1 MELEAKNNFI
11 EYCFEIKTMMLSFST
26 KVNTGK
32 SILIE
37 SSSTPFSTKWKWNTP
52 KSKKEMLEKIHTYN
66 NVSEIG
72 N

>member
-1 MELEAKNNFI
+1 MELDAKNNFI
-11 EYCFEIKTMMLSFST
+11 EYCFEIKTMMPSFST
-26 KVNTGK
+26 KANTDK
-32 SILIE
+32 SILNE
-37 SSSTPFSTKWKWNTP
+37 SGSTPFSTKWKWNTP